1 MRTQEL
7 VTPPALRRAAV
18 TLLLAGLAGSAF
30 AAGPL
35 DAASLVW
42 TQKHAT
48 APAGF
53 TSEAVSFD
61 SLSKTLWVAGVN
73 GVAVLDAKTGSAL
86 DFIGLPRGTAIN
98 SVAIHGGVAALALES
113 TVDRKLPGQ
122 VLLYGTAS
130 RSLLAGTSSIAVG
143 ALPDMLT
150 FTPDGKKLLVANE
163 GTPNSVP
170 DQAYSFPDPKGSVS
184 IIDMGSRSVVATATF
199 DTVVATAS
207 NRVFPGQALV
217 RAPGG
222 FDAEPEYIAISPK
235 GDRAF
240 VTLQEAN
247 AVGVIDLNTNTTV
260 KVIGLG
266 AKDFGAAGNEIDPR
280 DGGGISFQ
288 SYTNVRGLY
297 QPDGIASFHK
307 NGKTYFVTANEGDF
321 QEDNADRSNASAFGA
336 AGDLANLRVSNF
348 DSSAGVLYTAGAR
361 SISIR
366 DENGDEVWDSGSA
379 LDREAAKLGLY
390 ADGRSREKGTEPED
404 VKLLDIAGRLYAF
417 VGLERTTRGAVAVF
431 DITDPS
437 NGSFVRMLLTDTTET
452 RPEVMHAFQM
462 DGMYYLAVANEGSNA
477 STFGT
482 SLFALAPVPEPGTWA
497 LMAGGLGLVAW
508 QAQRRRRG
516 SSASVGSRP

>member
-1 MRTQEL
+1 MRTPKPDTL
-7 VTPPALRRAAV
+7 PALGRA
-18 TLLLAGLAGSAF
+18 TFSLLWAGLAGGAL

-53 TSEAVSFD
+53 TSEVVSFD

-98 SVAIHGGVAALALES
+98 SVAIHGGVAALALENTS
-113 TVDRKLPGQ
+113 DRKLPGQ

-130 RSLLAGTSSIAVG
+130 RSLLGGTSSITVG

-163 GTPNSVP
+163 GTPNSLP

-184 IIDMGSRSVVATATF
+184 IIDMGTRSVVATVTF
-199 DTVVATAS
+199 DSVVPSAS

-217 RAPGG
+217 RTPGG
-222 FDAEPEYIAISPK
+222 FDAEPEYIAVSPR

-280 DGGGISFQ
+280 DGGGIGFQ
-288 SYTNVRGLY
+288 NYAGVRGLY
-297 QPDGIASFHK
+297 QPDGIASFHR

-321 QEDNADRSNASAFGA
+321 QEDNPDRLNGSVFGGT
-336 AGDLANLRVSNF
+336 GDLASLRVSNF
-348 DSSAGVLYTAGAR
+348 DSSAGVLYAAGAR

-379 LDREAAKLGLY
+379 LDREAAKLGIY

-404 VKLLDIAGRLYAF
+404 VKLLEIGGRLYAF
-417 VGLERTTRGAVAVF
+417 VGLERTTRGAIAVF
-431 DITDPS
+431 DISDPL
-437 NGSFVRMLLTDTTET
+437 NGGFVRMLLTDTTEL
-452 RPEVMHAFQM
+452 RPEVMTTFQM
-462 DGMYYLAVANEGSNA
+462 DGTFYLAVASEGSNLPN
-477 STFGT
+477 SFGT

-497 LMAGGLGLVAW
+497 LMAGGLGLLACR
-508 QAQRRRRG
+508 ARRHMRLR
-516 SSASVGSRP
+516 SRA